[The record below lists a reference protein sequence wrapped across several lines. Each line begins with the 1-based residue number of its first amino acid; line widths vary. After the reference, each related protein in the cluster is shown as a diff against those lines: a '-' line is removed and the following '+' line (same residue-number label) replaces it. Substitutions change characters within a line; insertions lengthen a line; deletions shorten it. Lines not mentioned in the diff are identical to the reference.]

1 MGLIPGS
8 GRSPGEGC
16 GNPLQYACLENP
28 MDRGNWQATVYE
40 VRKTVGRDLVTKQQ
54 QNLMFGKVNTHYTS
68 CAALGNSSNKQ
79 IYPAP
84 F

>member
-1 MGLIPGS
+1 
-8 GRSPGEGC
+8 
-16 GNPLQYACLENP
+16 

-40 VRKTVGRDLVTKQQ
+40 VRKRFGCDSVTKQQ
-54 QNLMFGKVNTHYTS
+54 QNLMFGKVNTHHIS

-79 IYPAP
+79 IYLAP